1 MRIVYFSVVRYPTE
15 KAYGV
20 TVFYTMQALGELGH
34 QPIVISPSNF
44 VEFGEN
50 SAKKLVLDFLLK
62 KINVKYSKVFF
73 INKTIFIFKR
83 IIVAML
89 SKYLIPVETEILWA
103 RDPLIGLLTYRKIRY
118 KCIILEVHR
127 PLNLFEKF
135 AIKILQHNN
144 RIILAPISV
153 ELWKHLITSKFYFI
167 KNEIVLSPMGV
178 PNSFFAK
185 TENPEA
191 SVQSDRFNIGY
202 VGGIKSTGFDQDIF
216 SLITCFK
223 KFDFQSSNL
232 KLVLSIY
239 GVEPEYIPII
249 ESQFPEL
256 ISTRALVLEIRQNH
270 EELLPKLREC
280 DAFILPYPEGDFF
293 KNRFPLKALE
303 YAALRRPILAT
314 ETISHLNIFTNSEAW
329 FYKPGN
335 CISLSEAI
343 MRIIHDP
350 AEVKTKID
358 LAFKKAQSHSY
369 KKRVTDILDKF

>member
-50 SAKKLVLDFLLK
+50 SAKKLVLNFLWK
-62 KINVKYSKVFF
+62 KINVKHSKVFF
-73 INKTIFIFKR
+73 INKIIFIFKR
-83 IIVAML
+83 IIAAML
-89 SKYLIPVETEILWA
+89 SKYLIPVETEILWT

-135 AIKILQHNN
+135 ASKILQHKN

-153 ELWKHLITSKFYFI
+153 ELWKHLTTSKFHFT

-202 VGGIKSTGFDQDIF
+202 VGGIKTSGFDQDIF

-223 KFDFQSSNL
+223 NINFQSSNL
-232 KLVLSIY
+232 KFVLSIY
-239 GVEPEYIPII
+239 GVESESIPII

-270 EELLPKLREC
+270 EVLLPKLREC

-335 CISLSEAI
+335 CISLFEAI
-343 MRIIHDP
+343 MRIIQSP

-369 KKRVTDILDKF
+369 KKRVTDILDKL

>member
-50 SAKKLVLDFLLK
+50 SAKKLVLDSLLK
-62 KINVKYSKVFF
+62 KINIKYSKVFF

-314 ETISHLNIFTNSEAW
+314 ETISHLNIFTNGEVW

>member
-50 SAKKLVLDFLLK
+50 SAKKLVLNFLWK
-62 KINVKYSKVFF
+62 KINVKHSKVFF
-73 INKTIFIFKR
+73 INKIIFIFKR
-83 IIVAML
+83 IIAAML
-89 SKYLIPVETEILWA
+89 SKYLIPVETEILWT

-135 AIKILQHNN
+135 ASKILQHKN

-153 ELWKHLITSKFYFI
+153 ELWKHLTTSKFHFT

-202 VGGIKSTGFDQDIF
+202 VGGIKTSGFDQDIF

-223 KFDFQSSNL
+223 NINFQSSNL
-232 KLVLSIY
+232 KFVVSIY
-239 GVEPEYIPII
+239 GVE
-249 ESQFPEL
+249 
-256 ISTRALVLEIRQNH
+256 
-270 EELLPKLREC
+270 
-280 DAFILPYPEGDFF
+280 
-293 KNRFPLKALE
+293 
-303 YAALRRPILAT
+303 
-314 ETISHLNIFTNSEAW
+314 
-329 FYKPGN
+329 
-335 CISLSEAI
+335 
-343 MRIIHDP
+343 
-350 AEVKTKID
+350 
-358 LAFKKAQSHSY
+358 
-369 KKRVTDILDKF
+369 

>member
-50 SAKKLVLDFLLK
+50 SAKKLVLNFLWK
-62 KINVKYSKVFF
+62 KINVKHSKVFF
-73 INKTIFIFKR
+73 INKIIFIFKR
-83 IIVAML
+83 IIAAML
-89 SKYLIPVETEILWA
+89 SKYLIPVETEILWT

-135 AIKILQHNN
+135 ASKILQHKN

-153 ELWKHLITSKFYFI
+153 ELWKHLTTSKFLFT

-178 PNSFFAK
+178 PNSFFVK

-202 VGGIKSTGFDQDIF
+202 VGGIKTSGFDQDIF

-223 KFDFQSSNL
+223 NSNFQSSNL
-232 KLVLSIY
+232 KFVLSIY
-239 GVEPEYIPII
+239 GVESESIPII

-270 EELLPKLREC
+270 EVLLPKLREC

-335 CISLSEAI
+335 CISLFEAI
-343 MRIIHDP
+343 MRIIQSP

-369 KKRVTDILDKF
+369 KKRVTDILDKL

>member
-50 SAKKLVLDFLLK
+50 SAKKLVLNFLWK
-62 KINVKYSKVFF
+62 KINVKHSKVFF
-73 INKTIFIFKR
+73 INKIIFIFKR
-83 IIVAML
+83 IIAAML
-89 SKYLIPVETEILWA
+89 SKYLIPVETEILWT

-135 AIKILQHNN
+135 ASKILQHKN

-153 ELWKHLITSKFYFI
+153 ELWKHLTTSKFHFT

-178 PNSFFAK
+178 PNSFFVK

-202 VGGIKSTGFDQDIF
+202 VGGIKTSGFDQDIF

-223 KFDFQSSNL
+223 NSNFQSSNL
-232 KLVLSIY
+232 KFVLSIY
-239 GVEPEYIPII
+239 GVESESIPII

-256 ISTRALVLEIRQNH
+256 ISTRALVLEIRQSH
-270 EELLPKLREC
+270 EVLLPKLREC

-335 CISLSEAI
+335 CISLFEAI
-343 MRIIHDP
+343 MRIIQSP

-369 KKRVTDILDKF
+369 KKRVTDILDKL